1 MFSDVHN
8 GVGQTQKIIKDRRG
22 GHRTSHHILF
32 RIRGGDTAQEN
43 DLRCSQWGEAN
54 AENSKIE
61 GGDTAQRGGDTA
73 HNTTYYQNQG
83 GGHRTR
89 KCSQKFTMG
98 WGRRRRFKD
107 RGGTPHKNQSRLLGG
122 WLAGW
127 LGK

>member
-43 DLRCSQWGEAN
+43 YLRCSQWGEAN

-61 GGDTAQRGGDTA
+61 GGTL
-73 HNTTYYQNQG
+73 
-83 GGHRTR
+83 
-89 KCSQKFTMG
+89 
-98 WGRRRRFKD
+98 
-107 RGGTPHKNQSRLLGG
+107 HKKQSRLLGG
-122 WLAGW
+122 WLTV
-127 LGK
+127 